1 MVIALAGRRIDAE
14 GAEPR
19 FPAANAAQVKTRIA
33 AAFEE
38 LGARALVSSA
48 ACGADILGQEAARE
62 ARLTRRV
69 VLPFARHDFRKTS
82 VADRGGDWAGRFDR
96 IMEDI
101 ETIVLDFDPG
111 ADGAYAAANHAIL
124 DEAVAMAT
132 DLEQAV
138 TALVVWNGQSRGEDD
153 LTNAFAGEAK
163 RRGLPVVEVLTV

>member
-19 FPAANAAQVKTRIA
+19 FPAANAAQVKSRIA
-33 AAFEE
+33 SALEE

-48 ACGADILGQEAARE
+48 ACGADILGQEAARD

-69 VLPFARHDFRKTS
+69 VLPFARHEFRKTS
-82 VADRGGDWAGRFDR
+82 VADRGGDWAARFDR
-96 IMEDI
+96 LMEDV

-111 ADGAYAAANHAIL
+111 AEGAYAAANHAIL

-132 DLEQAV
+132 DFEQMV
-138 TALVVWNGQSRGEDD
+138 TALIVWNGQSRGEDD
-153 LTNAFAGEAK
+153 LTKAFADEAR
-163 RRGLPVVEVLTV
+163 RRGMQLVEVLTT